1 MKKIQI
7 SEEQLSMI
15 VEKMSIRELD
25 AKTYRSAAKKL
36 DALGH
41 KKRAKKITQYVSK
54 LNSLGEFE
62 LRRIANGK
70 ETENILNL
78 SFTGFDTYLT
88 IENYFGEGE
97 FIDYIYIF
105 PYFTFEDEET
115 IVPFQIKFSLSD
127 GIKITGGFD
136 NRNGRDAFYLFGNR
150 SDAVRFVKAYKEN
163 VIKSFEGVKNH
174 YKGIEYYSEEGLDF
188 ILDLIT
194 LSLNY
199 IKPNLF
205 YRD

>member
-41 KKRAKKITQYVSK
+41 RNRAKKITQYVSK

-62 LRRIANGK
+62 LHKIPGFGN
-70 ETENILNL
+70 ENILNV
-78 SFTGFDTYLT
+78 SFTGVDTYLT
-88 IENYFGEGE
+88 IENYFGAGE

-105 PYFTFEDEET
+105 PYFTFEDENT
-115 IVPFQIKFSLSD
+115 IFPFQIKFSLSD

-163 VIKSFEGVKNH
+163 VIKPFEGLKNY

-188 ILDLIT
+188 ILDLVT

-199 IKPNLF
+199 TKPNLF

>member
-41 KKRAKKITQYVSK
+41 KNRAKKITQYVSK

-62 LRRIANGK
+62 LHKIAGFEK
-70 ETENILNL
+70 ENILNL

-88 IENYFGEGE
+88 IDNYFEDDAG
-97 FIDYIYIF
+97 INYIYIF
-105 PYFTFEDEET
+105 PYFTFEDENT

-136 NRNGRDAFYLFGNR
+136 NRHGRDAFYLFGNR

-163 VIKSFEGVKNH
+163 IIKSFEQAKNY
-174 YKGIEYYSEEGLDF
+174 YKNREYYSEEGLDF
-188 ILDLIT
+188 IWDLIT

-199 IKPNLF
+199 TKPNLF
-205 YRD
+205 YRN